1 MSLKKILKSLVCQHA
16 ATALLISLTYQSSCC
31 FGAESAAIPKAH
43 MKLLREATLTLLKEG
58 NSRYVSG
65 QMQHPNLDAEQ
76 RKLTVVEGQQPFAT
90 VLACSD
96 SRDPVEL
103 IFDRG
108 IGDLFVVRVAG
119 NVAGLSE
126 LATIEY
132 GLGHLGTP
140 LFVVM
145 GHTRCGA
152 VTAVA
157 TGAELHGHLVKLA
170 EKIQPAADKAKAQK
184 PSPEE
189 LVPKAIEANIWNVM
203 EEVLKQSE
211 VVRDLVIES
220 QVHMVGA
227 LYDLESGTVKW
238 LGSHPDIKRILV
250 EASKKSPAQETASAE
265 HAPTST
271 ASATTTEA
279 ASSPAATET
288 HPTAPT
294 EHAEPAPAAKSKAS
308 AKTAAATPEPTKKK
322 AAAH

>member
-1 MSLKKILKSLVCQHA
+1 MPLKMILRSLVGQRA
-16 ATALLISLTYQSSCC
+16 STALLGFCICQGSCC
-31 FGAESAAIPKAH
+31 LGADSAAIPKAH
-43 MKLLREATLTLLKEG
+43 MRLLREATLTLLKEG
-58 NSRYVSG
+58 NSRFVSG

-76 RKLTVVEGQQPFAT
+76 RKLTVTEGQQPFAT

-119 NVAGLSE
+119 NVAGISE

-145 GHTRCGA
+145 GHTKCGA

-189 LVPKAIEANIWNVM
+189 LVPRAIEANVWNVM
-203 EEVLKQSE
+203 EEVLKQSD

-238 LGSHPDIKRILV
+238 LGPHPDLKRILV
-250 EASKKSPAQETASAE
+250 ESSKNSPARETASTE
-265 HAPTST
+265 HSSTST
-271 ASATTTEA
+271 ASATATEA
-279 ASSPAATET
+279 TPSPAATEA

-294 EHAEPAPAAKSKAS
+294 EHAEPAPAAKPKAP
-308 AKTAAATPEPTKKK
+308 AKAAAAAPEPAKKK

>member
-1 MSLKKILKSLVCQHA
+1 MPLKMISKSFVCQHA
-16 ATALLISLTYQSSCC
+16 VIALLGFCTYQGSCS
-31 FGAESAAIPKAH
+31 FGAESAAMPKAH

-58 NSRYVSG
+58 NGRYASG

-76 RKLTVVEGQQPFAT
+76 RKLTVAEGQQPFAT

-119 NVAGLSE
+119 NVAGISE

-145 GHTRCGA
+145 GHTKCGA

-170 EKIQPAADKAKAQK
+170 EKIQPAAEKAKAQK

-203 EEVLKQSE
+203 EEVLKQSA

-238 LGSHPDIKRILV
+238 LGPHPDIKRILV
-250 EASKKSPAQETASAE
+250 EASKKSAAQETASAE
-265 HAPTST
+265 HSATPST
-271 ASATTTEA
+271 AATTAEPA
-279 ASSPAATET
+279 PSPAATEV
-288 HPTAPT
+288 HPAAPA
-294 EHAEPAPAAKSKAS
+294 EHAEPAPAAKTKAP
-308 AKTAAATPEPTKKK
+308 AKAAPAAPEPAKKK